1 MWRKLAILLIPVGGA
16 AILSARAYAQAPN
29 PPWETWFGP
38 WSSPWSSPWSMWD
51 GWASWWWICPLM
63 MVLMMLAMLFACR
76 FMGSWHRH

>member
-1 MWRKLAILLIPVGGA
+1 MWRKLAILLIPVGSA
-16 AILSARAYAQAPN
+16 ASLSARAYAQAPN

-38 WSSPWSSPWSMWD
+38 WSSPWSTWG
-51 GWASWWWICPLM
+51 GWTSWWWICPLM